1 LESID
6 TATSSG
12 QLALDALA
20 RLAKSERDLMRN
32 QTSAGLAAARVR
44 GCHGGRPSVLTAFGP
59 CVGELRATRKTVDRE
74 VGVVGFEPTTSAV

>member
-20 RLAKSERDLMRN
+20 RLAKSERDLIRN
-32 QTSAGLAAARVR
+32 QTSAGPAAARVR
-44 GCHGGRPSVLTAFGP
+44 GCHGGRPSVLS
-59 CVGELRATRKTVDRE
+59 RASIYRHLTRAD
-74 VGVVGFEPTTSAV
+74 G